1 MSSPKTTPPTNY
13 ITSQSGEGKIERA
26 IHNLQRIEAGLGG
39 LPVRYR
45 NTDEKKKK
53 LREILEI
60 IKNLEEKIKE
70 LKGD

>member
-1 MSSPKTTPPTNY
+1 MSSSKTTPQSNY
-13 ITSQSGEGKIERA
+13 ITTQSGEGKIERA

-39 LPVRYR
+39 LPLRYR

-53 LREILEI
+53 LRDILEI